1 MRRRDL
7 TRAALTAAIL
17 TAALPATGHAQ
28 TTQPAGPATAAD
40 VPVKEVV
47 LFSSG
52 VGYFEHFGTVHGD
65 GVAELRFK
73 TTQINDILK
82 SLVLQDLDGGQVR
95 AVTYPSQDPIAK
107 TLKSFQ
113 VDITAN
119 PPLADLF
126 NQLRG
131 ARVTITQ
138 AGQKQ
143 TGTIL
148 GVERRRVTVKG
159 EHGDD
164 QTAWEPVLNLV
175 NDGQIAAVPMESISL
190 FKLDDPGLQDELTK
204 ALTALAGARDQDKKP
219 VRISFGGAGDRR
231 VRLGYVVETPVWKTS
246 YRLVLS
252 PRPDDVNGRPT
263 TRPADGQLQ
272 GWAIVENQTDND
284 WTDVQMKLVSGRPI
298 SFVEDLYQP
307 LYVPRPTVEPELF
320 ASLRPQTYDGG
331 VAGAA
336 DVPAPAATTSPGFT
350 GFGGGG
356 GFAGGREANQQL
368 AMRMASRARAANQMQ
383 RQSLFQNPAAN
394 QSDDGRN
401 GPMDATASVR
411 SLASANSV
419 GELFEYTVGSV
430 SLPRQRSAMIPII
443 TDPVEVERVSI
454 YNQSVLP
461 RNPLSG
467 ARVKNTTKKLL
478 LAGPITVL
486 DGATYAG
493 DAQVDNVPAG
503 QERLLSYGVDLQM
516 TVDAADNKTDDR
528 MVTGKIVKGVLTVT
542 HRYQRAQKYVAEN
555 RADHAKTLI
564 VEHPRNGGD
573 WKLVDSP
580 KPDEQTDAVYRFRQ
594 SVAAGKSAALTV
606 TEAMTTD
613 QLVEVLPTDVGTLD
627 FYRRSGEIPRP
638 VQEALAHAIELKGAA
653 VDTERRMGEDR
664 QRLADITAEQG
675 RIRENL
681 KSVQQNTPYYGRL
694 MGKLDDQETAIEKT
708 QADAD
713 ALQKQLDG
721 QRKDLEAF
729 VAGLNVG

>member
-1 MRRRDL
+1 MRRRHPAL
-7 TRAALTAAIL
+7 FLAAALAAAS
-17 TAALPATGHAQ
+17 AARAQ

-65 GVAELRFK
+65 GTAELRFK
-73 TTQINDILK
+73 ASQINDILK

-131 ARVTITQ
+131 ARVTITL

-190 FKLDDPGLQDELTK
+190 FKLDDPQLQDELSK
-204 ALTALAGARDQDKKP
+204 ALTALAGARDVDKKP

-246 YRLVLS
+246 YRLVLA

-331 VAGAA
+331 VVTA
-336 DVPAPAATTSPGFT
+336 DMPAAAPMAAAGFL
-350 GFGGGG
+350 GGGG
-356 GFAGGREANQQL
+356 GGGRPGQANRQL
-368 AMRMASRARAANQMQ
+368 AQQMASRSRAANQME
-383 RQSLFQNPAAN
+383 RATFGVSAGDLTGNEAA
-394 QSDDGRN
+394 GMKA
-401 GPMDATASVR
+401 MDATASVR

-454 YNQSVLP
+454 YNQGVLP
-461 RNPLSG
+461 RNPLNG

-486 DGATYAG
+486 DGAGYAG
-493 DAQVDNVPAG
+493 DAQIDNVPAG

-528 MVTGKIVKGVLTVT
+528 MVTGKVVKGVLYVT

-555 RADHAKTLI
+555 KADHAKTLI
-564 VEHPRNGGD
+564 VEHPRAGGE
-573 WKLVDSP
+573 WKLVETA

-594 SVAAGKSAALTV
+594 SVPAGKSATLTV

-613 QLVEVLPTDVGTLD
+613 STIEVLPADAGTLD
-627 FYRRSGEIPRP
+627 FYRRSGEIPKA
-638 VQEALAHAIELKGAA
+638 VQDALAHAIELKAAA

-664 QRLADITAEQG
+664 QKLADVTAEQG

-713 ALQKQLDG
+713 GLQKQLDA
-721 QRKDLEAF
+721 QRKELEAY
-729 VAGLNVG
+729 VAGLTVG